1 MADGASGMSDDDGV
15 RKGHALRGQRT
26 GSRCVGSHIEKVRT
40 RGDVAVERQLR
51 TRAAAVK
58 NEIAAYQQYRD
69 AQGEDE
75 FAAGTTPN
83 DAFASNVPAVLTLMN
98 GAVPYSTEP
107 SDRRVAVVTLNVS
120 VMRPSLLGVTGL
132 LPSP

>member
-1 MADGASGMSDDDGV
+1 M
-15 RKGHALRGQRT
+15 
-26 GSRCVGSHIEKVRT
+26 T

-58 NEIAAYQQYRD
+58 NEIAAYQQYRMRKEKTNS
-69 AQGEDE
+69 QP
-75 FAAGTTPN
+75 GTTPN
-83 DAFASNVPAVLTLMN
+83 DTFASNVPAVLTLMN

-107 SDRRVAVVTLNVS
+107 SDRRVAVVTLKVS

-132 LPSP
+132 LPSPQAVSNTIVHTRR